1 MALEHALLVSLS
13 ERPAAGLELTRRF
26 ERSIGFFWA
35 ATHQQIYRTLARMES
50 DGWVSSEVVVQR
62 GRPDKKVYAVSP
74 TGRAAL
80 SAWLTTPGPQANPRS
95 DLSVKMRGASF
106 ADDRESVLDVVRADL
121 ADHRT
126 RLGYY
131 QQLEKRDYPTPETL
145 EGLELDQH
153 LVLRGG
159 IRLEEF
165 WVSWLE
171 EYLHAHE
178 RHSP

>member
-13 ERPAAGLELTRRF
+13 ERPAAGLELAGRF
-26 ERSIGFFWA
+26 SRSIGYFWA
-35 ATHQQIYRTLARMES
+35 ATHQQIYRTLIRMET
-50 DGWVSSEVVVQR
+50 DGWVSAQVVVQQ

-74 TGRAAL
+74 AGRAVL
-80 SAWLTTPGPQANPRS
+80 SDWLATPSPQSNPRS

-106 ADDRESVLDVVRADL
+106 AADPEGVLDVVRADL
-121 ADHRT
+121 ADHRL
-126 RLGYY
+126 RLAHYE
-131 QQLEKRDYPTPETL
+131 QLAKRDYPRPETL
-145 EGLELDQH
+145 TGLALDQH

-165 WVSWLE
+165 WVSWLD

-178 RHSP
+178 RETP